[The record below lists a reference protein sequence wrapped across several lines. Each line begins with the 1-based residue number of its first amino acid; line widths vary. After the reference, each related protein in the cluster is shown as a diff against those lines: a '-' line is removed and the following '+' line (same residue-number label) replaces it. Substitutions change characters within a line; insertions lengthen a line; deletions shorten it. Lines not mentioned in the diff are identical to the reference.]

1 MMFNRSVNNEYV
13 KVIDCGVGST
23 SNPNIGIGTE
33 KDRSRSGTYGLVT
46 KNAIIIRISESKRLI
61 YMTGVLMIEYIIINT
76 LQ

>member
-33 KDRSRSGTYGLVT
+33 KRS
-46 KNAIIIRISESKRLI
+46 
-61 YMTGVLMIEYIIINT
+61 
-76 LQ
+76 